1 MKQVSFLLLSLF
13 FMTTSCIKFNKKDA
27 DDSGAENYNTVSIH
41 DEYQVNIPKFMR
53 STTGLNDQAALQFQN
68 AFKETYT
75 IIIDEPK
82 QEFVDVFKE
91 LDQYNDNISLLEN
104 YREIQ
109 LQSFT
114 STISISY
121 ESEIKPLNINGLD
134 AESVQIDGSVEGID
148 EEIAYFLTFVEGTDN
163 IYMMM
168 SWTLQSKK
176 EEHKKTFETIAQSFE
191 LIDQETVTKV

>member
-1 MKQVSFLLLSLF
+1 MKHASLLLLSLCF
-13 FMTTSCIKFNKKDA
+13 ITSSCIQPKKEA
-27 DDSGAENYNTVSIH
+27 SESGTETFNTVTIH

-53 STTGLNDQAALQFQN
+53 GTTGLNDQAALQYQN

-91 LDQYNDNISLLEN
+91 LDQYNDNISLLQN

-114 STISISY
+114 STISVSH
-121 ESEIKPLNINGLD
+121 ESEIKSLNINGLD
-134 AESVQIDGSVEGID
+134 AESVQIDGHVEGID
-148 EEIAYFLTFVEGTDN
+148 EGIAYFLTFVEGTDN

>member
-13 FMTTSCIKFNKKDA
+13 LMTTSCIKFNKKDA

-53 STTGLNDQAALQFQN
+53 STTGLNDQAALQYQN
-68 AFKETYT
+68 AFKEAYT

-134 AESVQIDGSVEGID
+134 AESVQIDGKVEGID

-191 LIDQETVTKV
+191 LIDQ